1 MKPYAKIGIV
11 VVLVIAVGL
20 IIAVKNGWL
29 PCCSVPGLSLPEPQA
44 AVSFAPAT
52 VVGQG
57 KPVLLELGSDQC
69 VPCKMMT
76 PVLKELSEQ
85 YPQQFTVAFH
95 DVWKDSSVGDKYG
108 ISVIPTQ
115 IFFDKDGKELFR
127 HEGFFAKDL
136 ILAKWKELGV
146 AFVQ

>member
-1 MKPYAKIGIV
+1 MTQKVRNGLILAVLFAGIAAV
-11 VVLVIAVGL
+11 TVLRSRHEEQVIA
-20 IIAVKNGWL
+20 
-29 PCCSVPGLSLPEPQA
+29 SL
-44 AVSFAPAT
+44 APAS

-85 YPQQFTVAFH
+85 YPRQFTVAFH
-95 DVWKDSSVGDKYG
+95 DVWKDSSVGEKYG

-127 HEGFFAKDL
+127 HDGFFAKDE

-146 AFVQ
+146 EVVK

>member
-1 MKPYAKIGIV
+1 MTKNVRNGLILAVVFAGIV
-11 VVLVIAVGL
+11 AATALRSKHQEQVIA
-20 IIAVKNGWL
+20 
-29 PCCSVPGLSLPEPQA
+29 
-44 AVSFAPAT
+44 SFAPAT